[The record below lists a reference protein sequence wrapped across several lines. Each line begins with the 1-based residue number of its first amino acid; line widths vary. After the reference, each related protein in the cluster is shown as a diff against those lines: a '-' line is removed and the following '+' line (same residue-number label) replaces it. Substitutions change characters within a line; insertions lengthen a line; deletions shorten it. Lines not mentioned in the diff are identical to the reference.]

1 MLKENRIMNTL
12 KRKDTL
18 MTEGVTWK
26 QLTLFAVP
34 LLIGNLFQQFYN
46 LADSVVVGNFVGKE
60 ALAAVGSTGTIINTL
75 IGFFLGLS
83 MGGNVVISQY
93 FGAKDDRGVHDA
105 VHTTLFITLSLSVF
119 FTIVGYFMVPNML
132 RLMSTP
138 NDVFEEAKV
147 YLQIYFIGILGLMVY
162 NMGSGILRA
171 VGNSRYPLYFLILS
185 AALNIILDFVFVLL
199 FKMGVAGVAYAT
211 IISQF
216 ISATL
221 VIYVLSRV
229 DGPYRIIFRDIRL
242 DREMLKK
249 IVRVGFPSALQLS
262 LTSFSNVFVQ
272 SYINS
277 FGSSCMA
284 GWSVY
289 GKIDQFGLLPMQSI
303 SLSITTFVGQNLGAG
318 NVKRA
323 KKGINIALL
332 ISIISTIFLLTPIM
346 IFSRELVWLFNR
358 EESVIQYGSLFL
370 RLISPFYLLVCVN
383 QIYIGSLR
391 GAGDTKAPMVI
402 MLSSFVL
409 FRQIYLFI
417 VSRTIGTII
426 MVALGYPFGWLLCSI
441 AIYLY
446 YRKTH
451 WERI

>member
-1 MLKENRIMNTL
+1 MNTL

>member
-1 MLKENRIMNTL
+1 MNIL
-12 KRKDTL
+12 KRRDTL
-18 MTEGVTWK
+18 MTEGVIWK
-26 QLTLFAVP
+26 QLILFSVP

-46 LADSVVVGNFVGKE
+46 LVDSVVVGNFVGKE

-83 MGGNVVISQY
+83 MGGNVVVSQY

-105 VHTTLFITLSLSVF
+105 LHTTLFITLALSVF
-119 FTIVGYFMVPNML
+119 FTIAGYFMVPNML

-138 NDVFEEAKV
+138 SDVFEEAKV
-147 YLQIYFIGILGLMVY
+147 YLQIYFIGISGLMVY

-185 AALNIILDFVFVLL
+185 AVLNIILDLVFVLL
-199 FKMGVAGVAYAT
+199 FGMGVAGVAYAT

-216 ISATL
+216 ISAIL
-221 VIYVLSRV
+221 IIYVLCRV
-229 DGPYRIIFRDIRL
+229 DGSYRVILRDIRL

-249 IVRVGFPSALQLS
+249 IIKVGFPSALQLS

-303 SLSITTFVGQNLGAG
+303 SLAITTFVGQNLGAG

-323 KKGINIALL
+323 KRGINIALL
-332 ISIISTIFLLTPIM
+332 ISIISTIILLTPIM

-358 EESVIQYGSLFL
+358 EAGVIDYGSLFL
-370 RLISPFYLLVCVN
+370 RSISPFYLIVCVN

-409 FRQIYLFI
+409 FRQIYLYI
-417 VSRTIGTII
+417 ISKTIGTIT
-426 MVALGYPFGWLLCSI
+426 MVALGYPFGWILCSI

-446 YRKTH
+446 YRKCH

>member
-1 MLKENRIMNTL
+1 MNTL

-18 MTEGVTWK
+18 MTEGVIWK